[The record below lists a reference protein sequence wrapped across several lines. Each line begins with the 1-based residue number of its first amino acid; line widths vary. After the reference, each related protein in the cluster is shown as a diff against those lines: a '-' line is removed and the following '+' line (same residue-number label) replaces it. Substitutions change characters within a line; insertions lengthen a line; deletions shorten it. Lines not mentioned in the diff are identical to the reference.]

1 MTHSFGSLVRRVR
14 PRLMSTAGT
23 HHDRGQLLSFCHH
36 GGGFGLSAGQ
46 PCASNDKSPEN
57 REGKD
62 TAATRNTV
70 KARDAAFVRTRP
82 RLLGSDLASFPH
94 IHWNLLNSATGAQ
107 TQI

>member
-1 MTHSFGSLVRRVR
+1 
-14 PRLMSTAGT
+14 MSTAGT
-23 HHDRGQLLSFCHH
+23 HHGRGEGWWGDGGVGVGGQLLSFCHH
-36 GGGFGLSAGQ
+36 GVGFVLSAGQ

-57 REGKD
+57 REGKGR
-62 TAATRNTV
+62 AATRNTV

-82 RLLGSDLASFPH
+82 RLLGPDLASFPH